1 MNDYDDNLNKNLFLL
16 FKISNFAL
24 CIIGLIMIIIS
35 IYLINLTSIS
45 IFLYFYLIIIGIIL
59 FVLSFY
65 GFKLR
70 FSPQGNYIFNI
81 ILSGV
86 FICFFILT
94 ISVFINKDSVIN
106 LVVENNKAGS
116 NSNFIKMISNNLD
129 RAYAFLLV
137 DLVIF
142 VKLIINQLSIII
154 ISWIYRKSL
163 ITRQDN
169 QMPLNPDEP

>member
-116 NSNFIKMISNNLD
+116 NSNFIKMISTVNYKFSLL
-129 RAYAFLLV
+129 FLK
-137 DLVIF
+137 F
-142 VKLIINQLSIII
+142 FQNKLFKMVSIYE
-154 ISWIYRKSL
+154 SVG
-163 ITRQDN
+163 
-169 QMPLNPDEP
+169 MPP